1 MSTVIHKVELPSAC
15 GRDDDLGSEIFIATV
30 LGYLKDL

>member
-15 GRDDDLGSEIFIATV
+15 GSDDDLGLEIFIATL